1 MIIDILLDTQNI
13 LADIQRSE
21 MASINNVI
29 DCASE
34 FERNYILD
42 ETCIS
47 GVYEELYKRRHEE
60 ECRIFSKFLDR
71 NKRNNCSVSIE
82 QAEYDR
88 VNKRL
93 SKLNKEEERDIEAIL
108 YK

>member
-1 MIIDILLDTQNI
+1 
-13 LADIQRSE
+13 

-47 GVYEELYKRRHEE
+47 RVYEELYKRRHEE

-93 SKLNKEEERDIEAIL
+93 SKLRDYISRRMNINL
-108 YK
+108 QYVRGSLCDR